1 MYHFILGNYHVG
13 LDLWSHAA
21 DAEIYEKYFVNR
33 QKNYEQRM
41 KEKIKFI
48 KSYPVGIPDLINQ
61 VSIG

>member
-13 LDLWSHAA
+13 LHLWSNAA
-21 DAEIYEKYFVNR
+21 DAEIDVKYFVNR

-41 KEKIKFI
+41 NEKIKST
-48 KSYPVGIPDLINQ
+48 KTYPVGIPDLINQ

>member
-13 LDLWSHAA
+13 L
-21 DAEIYEKYFVNR
+21 EIYEKYLVNR
-33 QKNYEQRM
+33 QNYEQRM
-41 KEKIKFI
+41 KEKIKST

>member
-13 LDLWSHAA
+13 LDLWSNAA

-41 KEKIKFI
+41 KKKIKST